1 LTAYHLLLVYPDQRT
16 SPDRSRSSGW
26 CQLATLEC
34 QLSAL
39 TIEKGVFLFS
49 ASLRLRQNAIFP
61 RAFNVI
67 CAVQSSPQKYFAFA
81 VGQIIF
87 KTSRRPAPQ
96 EGRIAIVTDA
106 GWDAVDA
113 GSATDERAEFADGE
127 VVWS

>member
-1 LTAYHLLLVYPDQRT
+1 MPVVRFDYR
-16 SPDRSRSSGW
+16 
-26 CQLATLEC
+26 
-34 QLSAL
+34 
-39 TIEKGVFLFS
+39 KGRRLPFS

-67 CAVQSSPQKYFAFA
+67 CPVQSSPQKYFAFA